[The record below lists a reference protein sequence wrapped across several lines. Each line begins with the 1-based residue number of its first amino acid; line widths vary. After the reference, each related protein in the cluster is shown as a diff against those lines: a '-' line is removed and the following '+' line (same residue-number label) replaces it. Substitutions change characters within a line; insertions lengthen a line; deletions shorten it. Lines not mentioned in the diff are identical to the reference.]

1 MSGAPATVKA
11 TTTELVPLPNPGR
24 FSMSVPISLWR
35 NAAPVLPRPL
45 KLVLDAW
52 GSDKR
57 VHGGRYAK
65 AIRYNYDEASIL
77 YNRAE
82 GQHDRPE
89 SGHDA
94 RRAGEN
100 IALAYGF
107 AFRAWQLVGRATG
120 VKSREPSA

>member
-1 MSGAPATVKA
+1 MSAKDKCEVTVDA
-11 TTTELVPLPNPGR
+11 VFDHVTEL
-24 FSMSVPISLWR
+24 
-35 NAAPVLPRPL
+35 L

-120 VKSREPSA
+120 VKSREPST